1 MSKFIQL
8 LKNLKYLSEINL
20 RDYTSATNILTEPN
34 RLKYAVL
41 QQFHEKQLCMLP
53 KIKTYDETLDL
64 LINTN
69 CSIARFG
76 DGEFNIIM
84 GGKAVFQ
91 ESDPVLSKRLKE
103 ILTSNSTNL
112 YVGIPKVYFNISVIN
127 KKLDFQPRDFIL
139 NWFFPQEEILRSL
152 IDLYKEYI
160 PTEITQMYMHFSDY
174 DFEKYFEKIKEIW
187 KNKDIVIACGDRVF
201 DNIENNIFDCASSI
215 EYVYCPTTN
224 AFSQYDEILGKLKNF
239 DTSKLMILILGPTAT
254 VLAYDLNNLGY
265 RALDFGHIA
274 KDYDAY
280 CKKLSKNNETISK
293 FFDKD

>member
-1 MSKFIQL
+1 MNKIVQL
-8 LKNLKYLSEINL
+8 LKNIKYLSEVNL

-41 QQFHEKQLCMLP
+41 QQFHENQLCMLP

-76 DGEFNIIM
+76 DGDFSQIM
-84 GGKAVFQ
+84 GLGEPFQ
-91 ESDPVLSKRLKE
+91 DPDPILTKRLKE
-103 ILTSNSTNL
+103 ILQSNSTNL
-112 YVGIPKVYFNISVIN
+112 YIGIPKVYFNISVIN

-139 NWFFPQEEILRSL
+139 NWFLPQEKILRSL
-152 IDLYKEYI
+152 IDLNKEYI

-201 DNIENNIFDCASSI
+201 DNIENNIFDCAASI
-215 EYVYCPTTN
+215 EYVHCPTTN
-224 AFSQYDEILGKLKNF
+224 AFSQYDEILDNLKHF

-254 VLAYDLNNLGY
+254 VLSYDLNNLGY
-265 RALDFGHIA
+265 RALDLGHIA
-274 KDYDAY
+274 KDYDAF
-280 CKKLSKNNETISK
+280 CKKINKNNETISK